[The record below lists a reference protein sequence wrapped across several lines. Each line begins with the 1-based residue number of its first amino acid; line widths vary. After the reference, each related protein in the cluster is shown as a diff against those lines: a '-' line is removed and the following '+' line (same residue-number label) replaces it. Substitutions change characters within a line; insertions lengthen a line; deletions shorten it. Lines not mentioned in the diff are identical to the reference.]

1 MPAMNGDESPI
12 QLRRVDPDVPILL
25 SSGYNQVDII
35 RRVKPQNIAGFIQKP
50 FTIKQLNTAVEKAL
64 DEAAQSAQS

>member
-1 MPAMNGDESPI
+1 MNGDESPI